1 MENSP
6 VEISITENPNPSSV
20 SFTEAKKLF
29 DLLSIEPSTTVP
41 GLTTLVTPLLTRPFV
56 LFGSSSCSQIATRCP
71 FFINLFRYVSKAWY
85 GTPANGIGLSEFLSL
100 AVREISK
107 SFATILASSPKVS

>member
-1 MENSP
+1 MD
-6 VEISITENPNPSSV
+6 
-20 SFTEAKKLF
+20 AKKLF
-29 DLLSIEPSTTVP
+29 DLLSIDPSTTVP
-41 GLTTLVTPLLTRPFV
+41 GLTTLVTPLLTRPLV

-71 FFINLFRYVSKAWY
+71 FLINLLRYVSKAWY

-100 AVREISK
+100 AVSEISK